1 MFGVFPILR
10 WQNANKACPH
20 FLLSTYEWAWE
31 TQTYFLNKPLN
42 TNKLYLLLT
51 LKDQR
56 TTWHNPKDR
65 FALDSALQTK
75 QDTHEINTP
84 LSWSKSLVKSAHHP
98 EPRGCCSNSIRTSTE
113 INLHNCSFPLAQSLI
128 NPACCVLLG
137 KENQNF
143 WGQPRFWRIFSCF
156 SFTRNTDSSKQE
168 ARSKKLLHRLT
179 HSFTYLEVTYVIVRI
194 AKEYLFFHRV

>member
-1 MFGVFPILR
+1 MFGVFPILL
-10 WQNANKACPH
+10 WQYAKKVCPH
-20 FLLSTYEWAWE
+20 FLLSAYEWAWE
-31 TQTYFLNKPLN
+31 TQTYSLNKSLN

-75 QDTHEINTP
+75 QDMHETNTP

-98 EPRGCCSNSIRTSTE
+98 KPKGFCSNSIRTSTE
-113 INLHNCSFPLAQSLI
+113 KNYTTVAFHWHGLF

-137 KENQNF
+137 KEKNHNF
-143 WGQPRFWRIFSCF
+143 LGQPWFWRIFWCF
-156 SFTRNTDSSKQE
+156 SFTRNTDSSNQE
-168 ARSKKLLHRLT
+168 AKSKQ
-179 HSFTYLEVTYVIVRI
+179 FYID
-194 AKEYLFFHRV
+194 